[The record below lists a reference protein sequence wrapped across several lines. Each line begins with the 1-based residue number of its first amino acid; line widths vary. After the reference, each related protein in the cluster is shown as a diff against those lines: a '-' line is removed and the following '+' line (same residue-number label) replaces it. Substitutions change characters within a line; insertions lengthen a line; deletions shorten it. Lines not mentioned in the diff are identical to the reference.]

1 MFIVISSQI
10 IVLFPDLSSICN
22 IFVSNYKTQTEMKRL
37 LAMSA
42 TAMMMSAAAMAAPGA
57 GAAKSDSLSLLSP
70 DKKLELNFYLT
81 DKPDKK
87 LELNF
92 YLTDKGEPFYSLK
105 FNGQNVID
113 DSRLGFDIRHEGGVS
128 DIQPFMNGWE
138 VKESNTVLRPSQM
151 REGFILD
158 STARTTV
165 DYTWEPVWGEEKE
178 IRDHHNELA
187 VYLRQPMSSA
197 FGTETDED
205 RMIVIRFRLFNDGL
219 GFRYE
224 HDSHP
229 LPPLQRRPR
238 LPLRV
243 PQAEDPRLLHCPQR
257 TDRVH
262 LP

>member
-1 MFIVISSQI
+1 
-10 IVLFPDLSSICN
+10 
-22 IFVSNYKTQTEMKRL
+22 MKRL

-42 TAMMMSAAAMAAPGA
+42 AAMMMSAAAMAAPGA
-57 GAAKSDSLSLLSP
+57 GAAKSDSLSLLS
-70 DKKLELNFYLT
+70 
-81 DKPDKK
+81 PDKK

-224 HDSHP
+224 FPKQKTLGYFIVRNELTEFTFHEDLTTFWIAGDYDSNEFIYETSP
-229 LPPLQRRPR
+229 MSRIAAPCRCPECRPR
-238 LPLRV
+238 
-243 PQAEDPRLLHCPQR
+243 
-257 TDRVH
+257 
-262 LP
+262 